1 MSSKFTTNSMNHI
14 DLIISIA
21 ERLNNLI
28 KQQHQVYYMSTEDFG
43 WTNYRYRSPKFR
55 LAHIE
60 IFNQDK
66 FCVVH
71 CCVFPHKNDP
81 APIYGFDVIAGEN
94 KITGVFLDLS
104 PVALPC
110 APFTDIVVE
119 RERERPEWGDIF
131 SPHWLACRPSY
142 EEMTKIGDEA
152 IRVLT
157 VYLSDL
163 GDVGVQRDIITA
175 QNHYCRQQQR
185 NPHTKRALVN
195 LLGEERADYFM
206 QTILFP
212 TI

>member
-1 MSSKFTTNSMNHI
+1 MNCI
-14 DLIISIA
+14 DLVVGIA
-21 ERLNNLI
+21 NRLNEKI
-28 KQQHQVYYMSTEDFG
+28 RQQHQVYALQTEDFG
-43 WTNYRYRSPKFR
+43 WINYRYRSPKFR
-55 LAHIE
+55 LAHIQ

-71 CCVFPHKNDP
+71 CCVFPHSIDP
-81 APIYGFDVIAGEN
+81 APIYGFDVVAGES

-104 PVALPC
+104 PITKPSK
-110 APFTDIVVE
+110 PFTAIKVE

-131 SPHWLACRPSY
+131 SPHWIACRPSY
-142 EEMTKIGDEA
+142 DEMQAIGEEA
-152 IRVLT
+152 IKVLT

-195 LLGEERADYFM
+195 LLGEERADYFIK
-206 QTILFP
+206 TILFP

>member
-1 MSSKFTTNSMNHI
+1 MNCI
-14 DLIISIA
+14 DLVVGIA
-21 ERLNNLI
+21 NQLNKKIL
-28 KQQHQVYYMSTEDFG
+28 QQHQVYALQTEDFG
-43 WTNYRYRSPKFR
+43 WINYRYRSPKFR

-71 CCVFPHKNDP
+71 CCVFPHSNDP

-104 PVALPC
+104 PITKPST
-110 APFTDIVVE
+110 PFTAMKVE

-131 SPHWLACRPSY
+131 SPHWIACRPSY
-142 EEMTKIGDEA
+142 DEMQVIGEEA
-152 IRVLT
+152 IKVLT
-157 VYLSDL
+157 VYLTDL
-163 GDVGVQRDIITA
+163 GDVGVQRDIIKA

-212 TI
+212 AI